1 MGGVGLEPALVVGST
16 KGVADVTEVGVD
28 ATGVSTSKDTFG
40 EQAER
45 TNNKTKI
52 IDFRN
57 VAYYFSSI
65 DDALLNGIPLCIVPI
80 KNPTV

>member
-28 ATGVSTSKDTFG
+28 ATGVSPSKDTFG

-45 TNNKTKI
+45 TSNKTKI

-65 DDALLNGIPLCIVPI
+65 EDAFTAVFPI
-80 KNPTV
+80 KLFQ